1 MKKLPDIKG
10 RDYLIRATHP
20 LEDRFIGNAFM
31 YDLDEKKRILKDPSI
46 ATRPQDKCKPY
57 YSRVPEYD
65 DVTKMQYLDINMWMV
80 GDILL
85 KADRMSMANSL
96 ELRVPFLDK
105 EVFKVASKLPTN
117 LRVNKHN
124 TKYAMRQAALRHL
137 PPETAEKK
145 KLGFPVPTRVWLR
158 DERYYNVVK
167 DMFNSET
174 AKKFFNSEMLIE
186 FLDEHFSGKED
197 NSRKV
202 WTIYIFLVWYEIYF
216 EGKYD
221 VEKGE

>member
-1 MKKLPDIKG
+1 
-10 RDYLIRATHP
+10 
-20 LEDRFIGNAFM
+20 
-31 YDLDEKKRILKDPSI
+31 
-46 ATRPQDKCKPY
+46 
-57 YSRVPEYD
+57 
-65 DVTKMQYLDINMWMV
+65 MQYLDINMWMV

-105 EVFKVASKLPTN
+105 EVFKVASKIPTC
-117 LRVNKHN
+117 LRVNKKN

-174 AKKFFNSEMLIE
+174 AKNSLILTCLLNFLTSITAVKRTTAVKF
-186 FLDEHFSGKED
+186 GQ
-197 NSRKV
+197 
-202 WTIYIFLVWYEIYF
+202 YIFSWYGTKSILRINIILKRENNLIS
-216 EGKYD
+216 
-221 VEKGE
+221 